1 MKEYDI
7 IIIGAGI
14 AGLYTAY
21 KIKKY
26 YPEIT
31 FVILESSPKK
41 WIGGRMGSIN
51 FHGTSVVTGA
61 GIGRKKKDYLLIQL
75 LHELHI
81 KYGEFPIHHNFS
93 DNLKD
98 SCNVKKIFD
107 YLKAKHPKRSIQ
119 KTFKDYAVSILGKD
133 AYSLFVI
140 CSGYSDY
147 EKEDSYD
154 VLYHYEFDDNYSHG
168 IGLSISWTKL
178 VYSLVGKIGEKN
190 IITSC
195 KVVKILQ
202 NPDHLEII
210 SEKGRVFNS
219 KKIIVATTINSVQ
232 KLLPKYTIYKDISAQ
247 PFLRLYGKFS
257 KDSIPIM
264 QKYVPC
270 YTIVA
275 GPLQKIIP
283 MNPGEGIYMIA
294 YSDNGSAK
302 ALKPYL
308 ENTSFNRR
316 HLEYLLEKALSIPR
330 GELKLTSILPV
341 YWDDGT
347 HYYKPLSKDYSNREE
362 FIDVAQ
368 HPTDNILVVGEMVG
382 LNQGWVEGALDSVKK
397 GLTKTWLES

>member
-1 MKEYDI
+1 MKDYDI

-14 AGLYTAY
+14 SGLYAAY

-26 YPEIT
+26 SPET
-31 FVILESSPKK
+31 RYVILESSPKK
-41 WIGGRMGSIN
+41 WIGGRMGSMN

-61 GIGRKKKDYLLIQL
+61 GIGRKKKDRLLVQL
-75 LHELHI
+75 LNELHI

-93 DNLKD
+93 DSLRE
-98 SCNVKKIFD
+98 SCNVKKIFE
-107 YLKAKHPKRSIQ
+107 YIKMKHPGRSIQ
-119 KTFKDYAVSILGKD
+119 KTFKEYAISLLGKA

-154 VLYHYEFDDNYSHG
+154 VLYHYEFDDNYSDG

-178 VYSLVGKIGEKN
+178 VDSLVKIIGEKN

-195 KVVKILQ
+195 KAVKILQ
-202 NPDHLEII
+202 NRDCLEVV
-210 SEKGRVFNS
+210 SENDQLFHSR
-219 KKIIVATTINSVQ
+219 KIIIATTINSVRN
-232 KLLPKYTIYKDISAQ
+232 LLPKYAIYKDISAQ

-257 KDSIPIM
+257 KTSIPIM
-264 QKYVPC
+264 QKFVPG
-270 YTIVA
+270 YTIVS

-283 MNPGEGIYMIA
+283 MNPEEGIYMIA

-308 ENTSFNRR
+308 ENTLSNKR
-316 HLEYLLEKALSIPR
+316 HIEYLLEKALSIPE
-330 GELKLTSILPV
+330 GDLKLLSILAA

-347 HYYKPLSKDYSNREE
+347 HYYKPLSKVFLNREE
-362 FIDVAQ
+362 FIDAAQ

-397 GLTKTWLES
+397 GLTKAWLDS